1 MSFESFIASRFIRS
15 KSYKNTI
22 SAPIIKI
29 SILSIVMGLVMM
41 LISISSGVGLQKTIQ
56 TKISSFFGHISIS
69 NFQNNS
75 SQSSLKPILID
86 QDFYTNNSNK
96 EINHIQ
102 AVAYKSGLIITD
114 STFEGVIFKGVGSDF
129 NYDKFFPSL
138 IKGDM
143 PYYNKDISNEVIISQ
158 YLSER
163 LSVDLSDKFKTTF
176 FKNDSFSIP
185 NERIFKVVGIYNS
198 GLIEFDKLYFIGDIK
213 HIQKMNKWNIDQVG
227 SFEVF
232 IEKFDK
238 IEGISDEL
246 YANSSSDL
254 DVQTISEKFV
264 DIFNWIALFDMNV
277 LVIIVIMILVGGIN
291 MITALLVTI
300 LEKTHIIGVLKVLG
314 ATNKSLRSIFLTNGL
329 FLVSV
334 GLIIGN
340 IIGIGLIFIQKNT
353 GFLKLDP
360 QTYYVSEVPL
370 DFNIYSVFILNFGV
384 LFFCLLMLIIPS
396 FIITRISPT
405 DSLKIK

>member
-1 MSFESFIASRFIRS
+1 MRFESFIASRFIRS
-15 KSYKNTI
+15 SPYKNTI
-22 SAPIIKI
+22 SASIIKI

-129 NYDKFFPSL
+129 NYDKFFPYL
-138 IKGDM
+138 VKGNM

-163 LSVDLSDKFKTTF
+163 LSIDLSDKFKTTF

-185 NERIFKVVGIYNS
+185 NERVFEVSGIYNS
-198 GLIEFDKLYFIGDIK
+198 GLIEFDKMYFIGDIK
-213 HIQKMNKWNIDQVG
+213 HVQRMNKWNEEQVG
-227 SFEVF
+227 GFEVF
-232 IEKFDK
+232 IKEFNNIKK
-238 IEGISDEL
+238 VSDDL
-246 YANSSSDL
+246 YVNSSSEL
-254 DVQTISEKFV
+254 DVQTISEKFI

-277 LVIIVIMILVGGIN
+277 LLIIVIMILVGGVN

-300 LEKTHIIGVLKVLG
+300 LEKTQIIGVLKVIG
-314 ATNKSLRSIFLTNGL
+314 ATNKSIRSIFLTNGL
-329 FLVSV
+329 YLISI
-334 GLIIGN
+334 GLLLGN
-340 IIGIGLIFIQKNT
+340 FIGIGLILFQKYT

-370 DFNIYSVFILNFGV
+370 DFNILSIIILNFSV
-384 LFFCLLMLIIPS
+384 LFFCSIMLIIPS

>member
-1 MSFESFIASRFIRS
+1 MRFESFMASRFIRS
-15 KSYKNTI
+15 NPYKNTI

-56 TKISSFFGHISIS
+56 NKISSFFGHISIS

-86 QDFYTNNSNK
+86 QDFYTINSNH

-114 STFEGVIFKGVGSDF
+114 STFEGVVFKGVGSDF
-129 NYDKFFPSL
+129 NYDKFLSYL

-163 LSVDLSDKFKTTF
+163 LSIDLSDKFKTTF

-185 NERIFKVVGIYNS
+185 NERIFKVSGIYNS

-213 HIQKMNKWNIDQVG
+213 HIQKMNKWNRDQVG

-232 IEKFDK
+232 IKKFDK
-238 IEGISDEL
+238 IEKVSDEL
-246 YANSSSDL
+246 YANSSSEL
-254 DVQTISEKFV
+254 DVQTISEKFI

-329 FLVSV
+329 YLISV

-340 IIGIGLIFIQKNT
+340 IIGIGLIFLQKYT

-370 DFNIYSVFILNFGV
+370 DFNIYSVLILNFGV

>member
-1 MSFESFIASRFIRS
+1 MRFESVMASRFIRS
-15 KSYKNTI
+15 NPYKNTI
-22 SAPIIKI
+22 SSPIIKI

-56 TKISSFFGHISIS
+56 NKMSSFFGHISIS

-75 SQSSLKPILID
+75 SQSSLKPVSID
-86 QDFYTNNSNK
+86 QDFYTNNTNQ
-96 EINHIQ
+96 EIIHIQ
-102 AVAYKSGLIITD
+102 GVAYKSGLVITD
-114 STFEGVIFKGVGSDF
+114 STFEGVIFKGIGSDF
-129 NYDKFFPSL
+129 NFDKFSPYL

-143 PYYNKDISNEVIISQ
+143 PSFDKDISNEVIISQ

-163 LSVDLSDKFKTTF
+163 LSIDLNKKFKATF

-198 GLIEFDKLYFIGDIK
+198 GLIEFDKLYFLGDIK
-213 HIQKMNKWNIDQVG
+213 HIQRMNKWDETQIG

-232 IEKFDK
+232 IEKFNK
-238 IEGISDEL
+238 IDEVSDEL
-246 YANSSSDL
+246 YTNSPSEL
-254 DVQTISEKFV
+254 DVQTISEKFI

-314 ATNKSLRSIFLTNGL
+314 ATNRSLRSIFLANGIYL
-329 FLVSV
+329 ISV

-340 IIGIGLIFIQKNT
+340 VIGIGLIFLQKYT

-360 QTYYVSEVPL
+360 QTYYVSEIPL
-370 DFNIYSVFILNFGV
+370 DFNIFSIFILNFSV

>member
-1 MSFESFIASRFIRS
+1 MASRFIRS
-15 KSYKNTI
+15 NTYKNTI

-41 LISISSGVGLQKTIQ
+41 LISISSGVGFQKTIQ

-86 QDFYTNNSNK
+86 QDFYTNNSNL

-102 AVAYKSGLIITD
+102 TVAYKSGLIITD

-129 NYDKFFPSL
+129 NYDKFFPYL

-163 LSVDLSDKFKTTF
+163 LSINLSDKFKATF

-213 HIQKMNKWNIDQVG
+213 HIQKMNKWNRGQVG

-238 IEGISDEL
+238 MEEISDEL
-246 YANSSSDL
+246 YANSSSEL
-254 DVQTISEKFV
+254 DVQTVSEKFI

-329 FLVSV
+329 FLISV

-353 GFLKLDP
+353 GFLKLDS

-384 LFFCLLMLIIPS
+384 LIFCLLMLIIPS
-396 FIITRISPT
+396 FIINRMSPT

>member
-1 MSFESFIASRFIRS
+1 
-15 KSYKNTI
+15 
-22 SAPIIKI
+22 
-29 SILSIVMGLVMM
+29 
-41 LISISSGVGLQKTIQ
+41 
-56 TKISSFFGHISIS
+56 
-69 NFQNNS
+69 
-75 SQSSLKPILID
+75 
-86 QDFYTNNSNK
+86 
-96 EINHIQ
+96 
-102 AVAYKSGLIITD
+102 
-114 STFEGVIFKGVGSDF
+114 
-129 NYDKFFPSL
+129 
-138 IKGDM
+138 
-143 PYYNKDISNEVIISQ
+143 
-158 YLSER
+158 
-163 LSVDLSDKFKTTF
+163 
-176 FKNDSFSIP
+176 
-185 NERIFKVVGIYNS
+185 
-198 GLIEFDKLYFIGDIK
+198 
-213 HIQKMNKWNIDQVG
+213 MNKWNIDQVG

-246 YANSSSDL
+246 YANSSSEL
-254 DVQTISEKFV
+254 DVQTISEKFI
-264 DIFNWIALFDMNV
+264 DIFNWIALFDMNI

>member
-15 KSYKNTI
+15 KPYKNTI

-129 NYDKFFPSL
+129 NYDKFFPYL

-143 PYYNKDISNEVIISQ
+143 PYYNKDVSNEVIISQ